1 MPHAP
6 AALGNIVSL
15 SGDLPEGSP
24 PTSYAAHAVLKGR
37 GGAILAFGGLT
48 LLRSLLIAPGLAL
61 AGIRGKQLLW
71 GSLAGSA
78 VISATALGYVFALD
92 KKKRAEAATTTEETS
107 EEPRNSGV
115 VPPHMQTSTPIDTS
129 GEVV

>member
-24 PTSYAAHAVLKGR
+24 PTSYAAHAVLSGK
-37 GGAILAFGGLT
+37 GGALAAFAGLT

-61 AGIRGKQLLW
+61 AGIRGKQLLY
-71 GSLAGSA
+71 GSLAGSG
-78 VISATALGYVFALD
+78 VISAVALGYVFTLD
-92 KKKRAEAATTTEETS
+92 RRKKAELVNQPHLTETPS
-107 EEPRNSGV
+107 Q
-115 VPPHMQTSTPIDTS
+115 QTQSAGSQTIDTS